1 MVSIPKLTSQ
11 ERRGCPP
18 EPLPWGP
25 APLRLCPHSIELH
38 NNSER
43 GVFRLHL
50 ADQEMRPREGLPEPS
65 QHVTGLQGCHSLHS
79 LCVRAFPGA
88 FSISDSQ
95 TPMFESPG
103 DLVKTDLDP
112 ITLRDSPRFC
122 VSNKLPGG
130 TPAASSLNPAANHQV
145 VHNLH
150 SCTWQPCQNTAQ
162 KQQSRYF
169 TLGLWTQ
176 SPEQSVS
183 QDLVKTPLLWAQGS
197 LEN

>member
-1 MVSIPKLTSQ
+1 
-11 ERRGCPP
+11 
-18 EPLPWGP
+18 
-25 APLRLCPHSIELH
+25 
-38 NNSER
+38 
-43 GVFRLHL
+43 
-50 ADQEMRPREGLPEPS
+50 MRPREGLPEPN
-65 QHVTGLQGCHSLHS
+65 QHVAGLQDCHSLHS
-79 LCVRAFPGA
+79 LCARAFQGA

-130 TPAASSLNPAANHQV
+130 TPAASSLNPTANHQV

-150 SCTWQPCQNTAQ
+150 SCTWQHCQNTAQ

-169 TLGLWTQ
+169 TLGFWTQ
-176 SPEQSVS
+176 SPGQSVS
-183 QDLVKTPLLWAQGS
+183 QDLVKRPSALGPGVS
-197 LEN
+197 GELEKA